1 MTYEIPPP
9 AEVKK
14 IKIMKWEFPIKGK
27 TSMAMQ
33 FSRDRSATITRGTK
47 TAENSNLSVKP
58 NMSYDF
64 TTNVTGRVEY
74 TGSRTTEMGG
84 AITTSNIFGV
94 VAEIRF

>member
-1 MTYEIPPP
+1 
-9 AEVKK
+9 
-14 IKIMKWEFPIKGK
+14 
-27 TSMAMQ
+27 MAMQ
-33 FSRDRSATITRGTK
+33 FTRDWSQTITRGST

-58 NMSYDF
+58 NVAYDF

-84 AITTSNIFGV
+84 AITTSNIFGI